1 MSRPDAFFGDLV
13 SWDAGQGL
21 DAAVVGIG
29 IDLADIH
36 RFFEQVGFP
45 TGIDRYRAAPVLAPV
60 VLILPCRRV
69 KHPER
74 DLDVAAEA
82 AFELLERY
90 VRDQLAAGVAP
101 AIKETIALR
110 LADLSA
116 AIAASFEPGEPEA
129 PADGL

>member
-1 MSRPDAFFGDLV
+1 VSRPAAFVADLIRWEGGSAV
-13 SWDAGQGL
+13 DV
-21 DAAVVGIG
+21 AVVGVG
-29 IDLADIH
+29 IDLGSIH
-36 RFFEQVGFP
+36 SFFEQVGFP
-45 TGIDRYRAAPVLAPV
+45 PGLDQYTAAPVLAPA
-60 VLILPCRRV
+60 VLVLPCRRPL
-69 KHPER
+69 HPER

-116 AIAASFEPGEPEA
+116 AVAASFEPGEPEA